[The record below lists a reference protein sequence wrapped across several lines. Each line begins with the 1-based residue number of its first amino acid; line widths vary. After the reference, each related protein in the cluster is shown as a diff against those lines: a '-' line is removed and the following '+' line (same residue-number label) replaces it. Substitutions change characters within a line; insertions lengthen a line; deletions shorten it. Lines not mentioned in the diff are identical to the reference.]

1 MASNKDTMKKCIG
14 LMFSALCAFALLSGC
29 GEKRPVLY
37 IYSWSDYISPDV
49 ITAFEKEYN
58 CLVKLDSF
66 DSNEAMYAKLKAG
79 SGGYDLVLP
88 SSYYISILK
97 RQNMIQ
103 ALDMTKLKNVTEQF
117 DGQYVDKAE
126 TGTFGYHVPYA
137 VSTVGFG
144 VDKRI
149 LTDPNP
155 SWNIVT
161 DPAFKGRVTIFN
173 DMRHTLGAALKTLGY
188 SLNSVN
194 PAEIE
199 KARDLVI
206 SWKTKIAKFENEQ
219 YKTGLASGEFLLA
232 MAYNADI
239 VQVKDDNPQ
248 ITFVYP
254 KEGFEM
260 MTDDFV
266 VPSDAKNVELAHA
279 FINFLYRPEMAKLN
293 MNMMGCLCP
302 VKGAYPLVD
311 ESVRSNPA
319 VFMSSE
325 IVARGE
331 FARDIGDGLK
341 LYTQAWDKIKSSEKN
356 D

>member
-1 MASNKDTMKKCIG
+1 MKKCIG
-14 LMFSALCAFALLSGC
+14 LLFFTLCAFVMLSGC

-37 IYSWSDYISPDV
+37 LYSWSDYISPDV

-58 CLVKLDSF
+58 CVVKLDSF

-97 RQNMIQ
+97 GQKMIQ
-103 ALDMTKLKNVTEQF
+103 PLDLTKLKNVTEQF
-117 DGQYVDKAE
+117 DAQYVDKAE
-126 TGTFGYHVPYA
+126 TDTAGYHVPYA

-144 VDKRI
+144 IDKRVMS
-149 LTDPNP
+149 DPNP

-161 DPAFKGRVTIFN
+161 NPVFKGRVTIFN

-199 KARDLVI
+199 KAQNLVI
-206 SWKTKIAKFENEQ
+206 GWKSKIAKFENEQ

-239 VQVKDDNPQ
+239 VQVKEDNAQ
-248 ITFVYP
+248 IAFVYP

-266 VPSDAKNVELAHA
+266 IPADAKNVELAHA
-279 FINFLYRPEMAKLN
+279 FIDFLYRPEMAKIN
-293 MNMMGCLCP
+293 MNTMGCFCP
-302 VKGAYPLVD
+302 VKGAYLLVD

-319 VFMSSE
+319 VFMSPE
-325 IVARGE
+325 IIARGE

-341 LYTQAWDKIKSSEKN
+341 LYTQAWDKIKSSGKN